1 MSLSEHVAEVERQIA
16 ARLSAAVDEMQRA
29 ILARS
34 EKART
39 ELVADLDS
47 FRSGLP
53 ERWIEPSELSRWD
66 VPSREETR
74 AELSRSLKATLL
86 AFDGASSQREILE
99 ALLEGTRGAA
109 DRAAIWLTRDGG
121 LTGWGSVGFGDDG
134 ASDPI
139 AGTEISAEASPGLAR
154 LIQGRGSIRLSSSD
168 AAQLASELE
177 TSTPHSAALV
187 PIVLRDRL
195 AAALYVDRATSDV
208 ELDLAQVLA
217 QSAAHRLE
225 LQALSVRSYTPT
237 LVLEEEAPAGSA
249 GLPLWDPTAVGEEIA
264 AAEIGVADVVAPP
277 AAAEAADSSTGEV
290 WFEPEPVIESGFELA
305 SGFEQEADT
314 LAEPMPTRLDRAA
327 VESEP
332 SAAVE
337 AVEEGA
343 ESLESTAASAEIA
356 WELEEAESTVLM
368 EPERPLVED
377 AAATGEIPLS
387 RPHEKEPA
395 GVEPPEESTAP
406 FSAPLVSPQATQ
418 AIRVGGI
425 ATHEF
430 PAPSPG
436 DLAEEIAEDATVLI
450 PRATMATPTPP
461 APTVAPPPPPVV
473 EAPAT
478 TEAVDDE
485 PTISRAGGAKT
496 TEVVPP
502 PDLQGPGWAFTA
514 SRAARSTG
522 ENALHEEARR
532 LARLLVSEIK
542 LYNEEQVD
550 EGRRNRDIYHRLK
563 EDIDRSRQIYEE
575 RIHESVRGTTDYF
588 QQELVRS
595 LAGGDARAL
604 GI

>member
-47 FRSGLP
+47 FRNGLP

-86 AFDGASSQREILE
+86 AFDGATSQREILE

-109 DRAAIWLTRDGG
+109 DRAAIWLTRDGV

-195 AAALYVDRATSDV
+195 AAALYVDRAVSDV

-249 GLPLWDPTAVGEEIA
+249 GLPLWDPLEVGDEIA
-264 AAEIGVADVVAPP
+264 AGPAIETAPAAVAPVETE
-277 AAAEAADSSTGEV
+277 EAASAEV
-290 WFEPEPVIESGFELA
+290 WFEPEPVIASELESA
-305 SGFEQEADT
+305 TGFEQEAET
-314 LAEPMPTRLDRAA
+314 LAEPMPIRLDLAA
-327 VESEP
+327 AEEGEV
-332 SAAVE
+332 VE
-337 AVEEGA
+337 APA
-343 ESLESTAASAEIA
+343 DSLESTASSAEIA

-368 EPERPLVED
+368 EPDRPLVED

-387 RPHEKEPA
+387 RPREEESA
-395 GVEPPEESTAP
+395 SVEPPEESTAP

-430 PAPSPG
+430 PAPTRD

-450 PRATMATPTPP
+450 PRATVATPTPP

-473 EAPAT
+473 EPPVS
-478 TEAVDDE
+478 TESVDDE
-485 PTISRAGGAKT
+485 PTLSRAGGAKT
-496 TEVVPP
+496 TEFVPP